1 MTAKIYEIKSG
12 REIKGPSLK
21 KLREDS
27 AKVPTATGM
36 NRQAEGKQIQ
46 KGDAERLMAALE
58 RRMARS
64 T

>member
-12 REIKGPSLK
+12 REIKGAALRY
-21 KLREDS
+21 LRED
-27 AKVPTATGM
+27 AAQVLTATGM
-36 NRQAEGKQIQ
+36 SRQAGRSQIQ